1 MATITPAKPRTGRAK
16 APLRGRPAPSGLLG
30 TAATWLQHPLASMYL
45 VAVPSALLLGLGT
58 LMVWSASSVFAYAR
72 FGDSYYFIERQV
84 MWVAVGLVVVFV
96 TQRIRVDALKKLS
109 WAAFG
114 VTGVLMTLTFI
125 KPFRYCVNGNC
136 NWINLSSNSML
147 RLQPSEFAKIAIILW
162 AAALFTAKRKVLDR
176 PRHLLFPFLAGAAVL
191 LGMTLLQGDLG
202 SAIILGFVVVAL
214 LWCVGASW
222 RILGS
227 IGLLAAAGAV
237 ALAILEPSRMT
248 RILGFLDPSADPQGT
263 NFQPNQAQL
272 GMASG
277 GWWGVGLGGSRQ
289 KWGSLSEAHTDYVLA
304 IVGEELGVIGTLS
317 VLVLL
322 LVLGYAG
329 FRIALRAGTFYA
341 RIVAAGI
348 TCWLMAQA
356 MVNVF
361 VVLRLLPV
369 LGVTLPLVSYGGSSL
384 VVNLI
389 AIGILLACARE
400 EPDARAF
407 LDRRRKSQ
415 QPRRRLSAVLA
426 GGDRPRTKK

>member
-1 MATITPAKPRTGRAK
+1 MATITPAKPRGGRQRPPRQRSDAER
-16 APLRGRPAPSGLLG
+16 LRS
-30 TAATWLQHPLASMYL
+30 TATAWLQHPLASLYL

-58 LMVWSASSVFAYAR
+58 IMVWSASSVFSYTQ
-72 FGDSYYFIERQV
+72 FGDAYYYIKRQV
-84 MWVAVGLVVVFV
+84 AWVLVGLVVVFV
-96 TQRIRVDALKKLS
+96 TQKVRIDALKRLG
-109 WAAFG
+109 WLAFG
-114 VTGVLMTLTFI
+114 GTGLLMALTFVE
-125 KPFRYCVNGNC
+125 PFRYCVKGNC

-147 RLQPSEFAKIAIILW
+147 RLQPSEFAKIALILW
-162 AAALFTAKRKVLDR
+162 AASLFTAKRKVLAE
-176 PRHLLFPFLAGAAVL
+176 PRHLLIPFLPGAAL
-191 LGMTLLQGDLG
+191 LLFLTMMQHDLG
-202 SAIILGFVVVAL
+202 TAIVLGAIVVAL

-227 IGLLAAAGAV
+227 IA
-237 ALAILEPSRMT
+237 ALAGFAATALAVLEPARMR
-248 RILGFLDPSADPQGT
+248 RITGFLNPALDPQGA

-277 GWWGVGLGGSRQ
+277 GWWGVGIGGSRQ

-304 IVGEELGVIGTLS
+304 IIGEELGVIGTLG
-317 VLVLL
+317 VIALL

-329 FRIALRAGTFYA
+329 LRIALRSGTFYA

-356 MVNVF
+356 MINVF

-369 LGVTLPLVSYGGSSL
+369 LGLTLPLVSYGGSSL

-400 EPDARAF
+400 EPAARAL
-407 LDRRRKSQ
+407 LDRQRASS
-415 QPRRRLSAVLA
+415 QPRARLSAVLPA
-426 GGDRPRTKK
+426 IRRR